1 MKSVRIGVVGV
12 GNFGRLHARTLAG
25 LAEADLVALVDG
37 RAERMAQLTKELPGV
52 KGYADIGTA
61 LRESGATAWV
71 VATQTATHVPLAEQ
85 ILATGASVL
94 IEKPLAP
101 DLASASRLA
110 QLVAPESR
118 NLMLGHILLFASE
131 FRSFL
136 RESKQRDPLVYFH
149 SFRILQ

>member
-61 LRESGATAWV
+61 LRESGASP
-71 VATQTATHVPLAEQ
+71 QTSSCQSAAPVMSELKAR
-85 ILATGASVL
+85 ICSTG
-94 IEKPLAP
+94 
-101 DLASASRLA
+101 
-110 QLVAPESR
+110 
-118 NLMLGHILLFASE
+118 
-131 FRSFL
+131 
-136 RESKQRDPLVYFH
+136 
-149 SFRILQ
+149 